1 MSTHKTSRFP
11 AWATSFGNQIIASL
25 IVGILLGILALNMGG
40 TPKEDPNWLMTTL
53 DTIATTYVLLLRTAV
68 IPLVFTAVVASIAN
82 LAQVTNA
89 ARLAFQTL
97 IWFAIT
103 AFFSVLIGIFLGVI
117 TKPGANTGL
126 TTPET
131 YSGTTGSWLAFIT
144 SLVPSNF
151 VGLSVGVKESAE
163 GALSASP
170 SFNVLQILVISIA
183 VGIAAL
189 KVGEPAEAFLNFN
202 RSALAIIQKILWWI
216 IRLAPLGTLGLIGRA
231 VYSYGWTSMGSL
243 AKFVAVLYVGLAL
256 VFLVLYPL
264 IVKMHGLSVKQYYSG
279 VWPAVQL
286 GFVSR
291 SSIGTMP
298 LTQTVTE
305 RNLGVPRAYASFA
318 VPLGATTKM
327 DGCAAVYPALAAIF
341 VAQFYGI
348 DLSISQ
354 YLLIVL
360 VSVLGSTATAG
371 TTGAVVMLT
380 LTLST
385 LGLPLDG
392 VGLLLAIDPIIDM
405 GRTALNVAGQ
415 ALVPAI
421 VAKREGLLNETAYN
435 APRDHEGFTDESLT
449 ADSAPYTA
457 ADVSVGAGASVR
469 A

>member
-1 MSTHKTSRFP
+1 MNTPQKKKLP
-11 AWATSFGNQIIASL
+11 IWATSFGNQIIASL
-25 IVGILLGILALNMGG
+25 ILGIGLGILALNMGG
-40 TPKEDPNWLMTTL
+40 TPSENPNWLMTTL
-53 DTIATTYVLLLRTAV
+53 DTIATTYVSLLRAAV

-103 AFFSVLIGIFLGVI
+103 AFFSVLVGIGLGII

-126 TTPET
+126 STPET
-131 YSGTTGSWLAFIT
+131 YSGTTGSWMAFIT

-151 VGLSVGVKESAE
+151 LGLSVGVKESAE

-183 VGIAAL
+183 IGVAAL
-189 KVGEPAEAFLNFN
+189 KVGEPAQPFINGVK
-202 RSALAIIQKILWWI
+202 STLAVIQKVLWWI

-231 VYSYGWTSMGSL
+231 VYSYGWTSMGAL
-243 AKFVAVLYVGLAL
+243 AKFVAVLYLGLAI

-264 IVKMHGLSVKQYYSG
+264 IVKMHGLNVKQYYSG
-279 VWPAVQL
+279 VWPAMQL

-291 SSIGTMP
+291 SSMGTMP
-298 LTQTVTE
+298 MTQTVTE
-305 RNLGVPRAYASFA
+305 RNFGVPRGYASFA

-354 YLLIVL
+354 YFLIVV

-415 ALVPAI
+415 ALVPTI
-421 VAKREGLLNETAYN
+421 VSKREGILNEIAYN
-435 APRDHEGFTDESLT
+435 APRDHDGFVDEALT
-449 ADSAPYTA
+449 SEQALASQQQSQDTVK
-457 ADVSVGAGASVR
+457 VS
-469 A
+469 